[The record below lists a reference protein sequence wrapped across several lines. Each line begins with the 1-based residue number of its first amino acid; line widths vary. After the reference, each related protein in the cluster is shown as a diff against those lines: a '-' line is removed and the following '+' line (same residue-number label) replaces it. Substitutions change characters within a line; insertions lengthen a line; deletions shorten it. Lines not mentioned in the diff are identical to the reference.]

1 VALAPGTA
9 TAAAVVVV
17 ASAAAV
23 RRCWR
28 ASPSRL
34 NLAVKSASE
43 AGAKAASVSAGV
55 DRLAGGSSGA
65 TNAWPRAACRS
76 CVAAS
81 CAS

>member
-1 VALAPGTA
+1 
-9 TAAAVVVV
+9 
-17 ASAAAV
+17 
-23 RRCWR
+23 
-28 ASPSRL
+28 L